1 MKILACILVS
11 LMACPTLGFS
21 QDVPLFQFSLYFQD
35 SVGNRDSVILG
46 YDPSAS
52 SQHLNEQF
60 GETLI
65 SAPFDSVFEV
75 RAIHGDDPQERTSKK
90 TIAHMEVSS
99 DSCILPY
106 RTKIVINNKY
116 PPVRITYD
124 STLFPIGT
132 CVNAVLSPDRNM
144 FFLPEWWDVCAYHCM
159 AGASMYVED
168 FVIPPPV
175 GLCWNH
181 LYIEKEVAGQG
192 LKQLP
197 GLFFV
202 TFYGP
207 GPCNDTTFLAAKD
220 PKYANFGTLSPNP
233 VSAQFSVALPSEV
246 VVQVAVTDIT
256 GRRVQC
262 PYKVSAEAVQF
273 DADALSPGLYFVL
286 LQAESR
292 RQAVYKF
299 VKL

>member
-1 MKILACILVS
+1 MSILARILLS
-11 LMACPTLGFS
+11 GLMACPLLNFA
-21 QDVPLFQFSLYFQD
+21 QNNPLFQFTLFFED
-35 SVGNRDSVILG
+35 SIGNHDSIILG
-46 YDPSAS
+46 YDLAAS
-52 SQHLNEQF
+52 LNNIDPQF
-60 GETLI
+60 GEVVL
-65 SAPFDSVFEV
+65 SEPFDSVFEV
-75 RAIHGDDPQERTSKK
+75 RAIHFNDSYERTVKVLIERGG
-90 TIAHMEVSS
+90 TLGCVAELGA
-99 DSCILPY
+99 IL
-106 RTKIVINNKY
+106 IINAKF
-116 PPVRITYD
+116 PPIKITYD
-124 STLFPIGT
+124 STLFPLGA
-132 CVNAVLSPDRNM
+132 CGNVVLSPHWGI
-144 FFLPEWWDVCAYHCM
+144 FTLPEWWDACEYYCL
-159 AGASMYVED
+159 GSSSEYIED
-168 FVIPPPV
+168 LIPPSPQ
-175 GLCWNH
+175 CWNYLH
-181 LYIEKEVAGQG
+181 VEKEVAGQG